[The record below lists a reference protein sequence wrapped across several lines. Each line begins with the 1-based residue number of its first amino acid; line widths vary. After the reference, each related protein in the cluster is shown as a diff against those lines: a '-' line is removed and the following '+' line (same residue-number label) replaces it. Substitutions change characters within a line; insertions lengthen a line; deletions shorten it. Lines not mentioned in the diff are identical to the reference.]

1 MSDEDQEPVIDWR
14 SRVSTLGLIIGSAM
28 IGLDRVLFPEKR
40 KADSEQVTNEPLDRR
55 PRLDFRGNGLDP
67 LGPDDDGYWPA

>member
-1 MSDEDQEPVIDWR
+1 MSDEEQEPVVDWR
-14 SRVSTLGLIIGSAM
+14 SRVSTVGLIIGSAM

-40 KADSEQVTNEPLDRR
+40 KADSEQVTDEPLDRW
-55 PRLDFRGNGLDP
+55 PRLDFRGEGLHP